1 MRISLTA
8 SEIEHKLQTCS
19 RTFGQHRS
27 RNFKRILLIG
37 TQSNLFC
44 EQEIVARSRVGKL
57 NHESST
63 LISVELAA
71 EIVLRIGFARNVG
84 SNETLCLPAVR
95 GALWQHIR
103 EGSGIERH
111 RRIGYLRPSGRVI
124 VAGRK
129 A

>member
-8 SEIEHKLQTCS
+8 SKIEHKLKTCS
-19 RTFGQHRS
+19 RTFGQHGG

-57 NHESST
+57 NHEGST

-84 SNETLCLPAVR
+84 SNETLCLPTIR
-95 GALWQHIR
+95 GGLWQHIR
-103 EGSGIERH
+103 EDSGVESH
-111 RRIGYLRPSGRVI
+111 RRIGYL
-124 VAGRK
+124 
-129 A
+129 